1 MDIDRRV
8 RKRIRF
14 VLALFLLLGAAIWG
28 FDRYFVFAGRIL
40 PKDAVEIDLSGQY
53 VPVPA
58 LLTRLRNPEI
68 IDLRH
73 CNVSPEDYERLC
85 SAFPGCE
92 IRYELPFQ
100 GSFLP
105 LDTETVT
112 VSGLSNADVKRLR
125 WLKSLR
131 FVDAADC
138 RDYDCLMALRA
149 VPGVEV
155 NYNVAIGEQIFP
167 HDSVFI
173 TVMDGSDK
181 ELRKKLRYLPEVKS
195 LELGGT
201 LPGSLDGVYADFP
214 NLNVTVLLP
223 DGRFENPNNGKL
235 NLSQSGLNIQTIRKL
250 LRLLPGA
257 QSVQLPDCLQAED
270 VCLLFD
276 DFSGRRFLWDYPL
289 YGRRFSTAAGKI
301 DLNGVKIGDLRE
313 LERSLQCF
321 PDLKTVEMCDCGI
334 ENETMAA
341 LNRRHE
347 SVRFIW
353 KVKCGALTLRTDA
366 RYLMPTKLH
375 QKVYDG
381 DLENLRYC
389 PDIICVDLGHMPITD
404 TSFLKYL
411 PKLQYLVLADTHVKE
426 ISGIAH
432 CKELVYAE
440 LFMTDIRDVSPLA
453 RCPKLEDLNLC
464 YTYADPAPVRSMK
477 QLKRLWWSGF
487 AWKLGG
493 IRQDLPDTQINLTT
507 GSSTGGGWREGKRY
521 YEMRD
526 ILGMNYMKG

>member
-8 RKRIRF
+8 KKRIRA

-40 PKDAVEIDLSGQY
+40 PKDAEEVDLYGQY
-53 VPVPA
+53 VLVPA
-58 LLTRLRNPEI
+58 LLTRLRDPKI

-73 CNVSPEDYERLC
+73 CNVAPEDYDRLC
-85 SAFPGCE
+85 NAFPDCE

-100 GSFLP
+100 GAFVP

-112 VSGLSNADVKRLR
+112 VSKLSTSDVKRLK

-131 FVDAADC
+131 YVDAADC
-138 RDYDCLMALRA
+138 RDYDCLMALR
-149 VPGVEV
+149 VLPGVEV
-155 NYNVAIGEQIFP
+155 AYHVAIGEQIFP
-167 HDSVFI
+167 HDSVLI
-173 TVMDGSDK
+173 TVVDGSEK
-181 ELRKKLRYLPEVKS
+181 ELCRKLAYLPEVKN
-195 LELGGT
+195 LELAGK
-201 LPGSLDGVYADFP
+201 LPGSLDRVYTDFP
-214 NLNVTVLLP
+214 HLNVSLILP
-223 DGRFENPNNGKL
+223 NGRYENPDSGQL
-235 NLSQSGLNIQTIRKL
+235 DLSRDGLSAETIRKIL
-250 LRLLPGA
+250 KLLPKA
-257 QSVQLPDCLQAED
+257 AAISLPLDLQAED
-270 VCLLFD
+270 VCLLCD

-289 YGRRFSTAAGKI
+289 YGRRFPTTAEKI
-301 DLNGVKIGDLRE
+301 DLNGVKIGNLRE
-313 LERSLQCF
+313 LEQSLQCF
-321 PDLKTVEMCDCGI
+321 PDLKTVELCDCGI
-334 ENETMAA
+334 ANETMAA

-353 KVKCGALTLRTDA
+353 KVRCGAVTLRTDA
-366 RYLMPTKLH
+366 EYLMPTKLR
-375 QKVYDG
+375 QTVYDG

-426 ISGIAH
+426 ISNITV
-432 CKELVYAE
+432 CKELLYAE

-453 RCPKLEDLNLC
+453 QCPKLEDLNLC
-464 YTYADPAPVRSMK
+464 YTHADPAPVRNMK
-477 QLKRLWWSGF
+477 QLKRLWWSGYS
-487 AWKLGG
+487 WKLGG

-507 GSSTGGGWREGKRY
+507 GSSTGGGWREGTHY

-526 ILGMNYMKG
+526 ILGMYYMKG